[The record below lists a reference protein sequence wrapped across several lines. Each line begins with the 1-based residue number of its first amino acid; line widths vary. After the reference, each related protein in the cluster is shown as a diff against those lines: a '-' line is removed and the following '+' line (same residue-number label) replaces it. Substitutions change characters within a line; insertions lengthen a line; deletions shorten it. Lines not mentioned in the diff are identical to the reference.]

1 MLFLF
6 LDRVKIYIRSGNG
19 GSGAVSFRRE
29 KYVPRGGPDGGDGGR
44 GGHIIF
50 TVRDDLSTLS
60 EFQYKHYF
68 QAENGKSGEGGNRT
82 GRDGEDLYIP
92 VPVGTLIKNAETKE
106 IIADL
111 SEVGAEFIILRGGR
125 GGRGNAHF
133 ATATRQ
139 TPQFSEKGEQGTEIW
154 VELELKLLADVGLIG
169 FPNTGKS
176 TLLSRISAAKPKIA
190 DYPFTTIIPNLG
202 VVNFKEQSFVTIDI
216 PGLIEGAHQ
225 GIGLGDQFLKHIER
239 TRLLV
244 HLVDVSGCSGRD
256 PFMDLR
262 QINEEIKLFNPE
274 LAEKPQIIAANKMD
288 APEATHVYDYFRS
301 KVTPGIKIFPIS
313 AYTGQGIDELL
324 NQIIEMLAVL
334 PINSGFKLVPDNR
347 KTFEDKYAIN
357 IVKEGNVFVVQ
368 NKELL
373 RRVARFD
380 LENDDSVR
388 SLQKL
393 LKSWGVINALSDAGI
408 KEGDSVKIGGFEFIY
423 INEE

>member
-1 MLFLF
+1 MF
-6 LDRVKIYIRSGNG
+6 LDRAKIFLQSGNG

-44 GGHIIF
+44 GGHIIL

-60 EFQYKHYF
+60 EFQYKHHF
-68 QAENGKSGEGGNRT
+68 QAENGKPGEAVNRT
-82 GRDGEDLYIP
+82 GRDGKDLYIP
-92 VPVGTLIKNAETKE
+92 VPVGTILKNSETNE

-125 GGRGNAHF
+125 GGRGNVHF
-133 ATATRQ
+133 ASPTRQ
-139 TPQFSEKGEQGTEIW
+139 TPQFSEKGEQGLGLW

-169 FPNTGKS
+169 FPNAGKS

-202 VVNFKEQSFVTIDI
+202 VVTHKGQSFVAVDI

-225 GIGLGDQFLKHIER
+225 GVGLGDQFLKHIER

-244 HLVDVSGCSGRD
+244 HMVDISGYTERD
-256 PFMDLR
+256 AYQDYL
-262 QINEEIKLFNPE
+262 QINDELRLFDPE
-274 LAEKPQIIAANKMD
+274 LATKPQIVVANKID
-288 APEATHVYDYFRS
+288 LPEAQQIYQSFCAKLPPEV
-301 KVTPGIKIFPIS
+301 KVIPIS
-313 AYTGQGIDELL
+313 AFTGQGLPDLL
-324 NQIIEMLAVL
+324 NQIIQKLAVL
-334 PINSGFKLVPDNR
+334 PLDTGYKPKLEKMD
-347 KTFEDKYAIN
+347 FQEDKYAIN
-357 IVKEGNVFVVQ
+357 IRKEQNVFVVE
-368 NKELL
+368 NKDLQ

-393 LKSWGVINALSDAGI
+393 LKKWGVIEALSDAGV
-408 KEGDSVKIGGFEFIY
+408 KEGDSVRIADFEFIY
-423 INEE
+423 LNED